1 MTQKLFVLT
10 VLLILLADTIVACMP
25 VMEQAKAA
33 PETETAVSQ
42 PQQMPQPPINNQLPN
57 EAESTTVDTETYLPI
72 VTNEL
77 ADPAN
82 DNIEDYNLFTA
93 LNSTTTYL
101 IDSEGNAIHT
111 WESSYRPGNAVYLLE
126 DGSLLRTGTTNSQNF
141 DTGGAGGIVQILDI
155 DSNVTWEY
163 SYNSSEFRLHHD
175 VEMLPNDNI
184 LMIAWELK
192 SEAEAIAA
200 GRDPSLL
207 SDGEL
212 WPDHIIEVNPAGNI
226 VWAWYVWDHLIQ
238 DFDATKAN
246 YGVVADQPEL
256 IDINFTQTGRQAG
269 GADWNHINSIDYNA
283 ELDQILLSVHNTSE
297 IWIIDHSTTTA
308 EAASHSGGNS
318 GKGGDLLY
326 RWGNPQA
333 YDAGSTHD
341 QQFFAQ
347 HDATWIED
355 GYPGAG
361 NILIFNNGTGRGYSS
376 VDEIIPPVNADGSYT
391 LVTGSAYSPTSAT
404 WTYVAENPTDFYAER
419 ISGAQ
424 RLQDG
429 NTLIC
434 EGTNGRFFEV
444 TPDGEIGWEYQV
456 SNAHVFRVTRY
467 TSDYPGI
474 PQ

>member
-1 MTQKLFVLT
+1 MAKKQIVLSCI
-10 VLLILLADTIVACMP
+10 LIMLALTAVACMP
-25 VMEQAKAA
+25 MTEPTTVNAA
-33 PETETAVSQ
+33 PEIDVQRETAVDHDS
-42 PQQMPQPPINNQLPN
+42 
-57 EAESTTVDTETYLPI
+57 YLPI
-72 VTNEL
+72 VTNE
-77 ADPAN
+77 AGE
-82 DNIEDYNLFTA
+82 IIGEEVEDYNLYTS

-101 IDSEGNAIHT
+101 IDSDGNAVHT

-126 DGSLLRTGTTNSQNF
+126 NGDLLRTGNVTSSSF
-141 DTGGAGGIVQILDI
+141 DTGGAGGIVQILDEN
-155 DSNVTWEY
+155 SNVTWEFAY
-163 SYNSSEFRLHHD
+163 SSSDVRLHHD
-175 VEMLPNDNI
+175 IEMMPNGNI

-207 SDGEL
+207 NDGEL

-226 VWAWYVWDHLIQ
+226 VWEWHVWDHLIQ
-238 DFDATKAN
+238 DYDPGQAN
-246 YGVVADQPEL
+246 YGVVADHPEL
-256 IDINFTQTGRQAG
+256 IDINYTMRGRQAG
-269 GADWNHINSIDYNA
+269 GADWNHTNSIDYNA
-283 ELDQILLSVHNTSE
+283 ELDQIILSVRNWNE

-318 GKGGDLLY
+318 GMGGDLLY

-333 YDAGSTHD
+333 YDAGNASD
-341 QQFFAQ
+341 QKLFAQ

-361 NILIFNNGTGRGYSS
+361 NILIFNNGTGRDYSS
-376 VDEIIPPVNADGSYT
+376 VDEITPPVNEDGSYS
-391 LVTGSAYSPTSAT
+391 LNSGEAFGPTDFT

-424 RLQDG
+424 RLENG
-429 NTLIC
+429 NTLVC

-444 TPDGEIGWEYQV
+444 TPAGEIVWEYQLE
-456 SNAHVFRVTRY
+456 NAHVFRVTRY

-474 PQ
+474 PD